1 MKTARR
7 RTPKLPGSPA
17 RQTNTWRGRS
27 EQILLNQLGCEARK
41 IAAMGEIFFLTST
54 FIEQTGHYS
63 RVARNPGLTNC
74 QITSANG
81 FVASVRPTD
90 KIVTSCFRSA
100 CDSSEERMNRG

>member
-1 MKTARR
+1 MKTASRKDPNR
-7 RTPKLPGSPA
+7 WAKHVQRPS
-17 RQTNTWRGRS
+17 TWCGRS
-27 EQILLNQLGCEARK
+27 KQILLIQGGCEARK
-41 IAAMGEIFFLTST
+41 IAAMGEVFFLTST

-100 CDSSEERMNRG
+100 CASSEVRMNRG